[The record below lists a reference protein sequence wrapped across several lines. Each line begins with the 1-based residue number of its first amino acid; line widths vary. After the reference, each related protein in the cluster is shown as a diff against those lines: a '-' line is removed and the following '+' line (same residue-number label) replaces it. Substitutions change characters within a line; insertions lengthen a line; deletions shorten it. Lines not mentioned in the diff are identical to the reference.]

1 MASYCGWFFFATQ
14 KIFQTL
20 TAHRIPENGS
30 IHYDPRHSNKLW
42 SCLKKRHY
50 SPFHHM
56 VYIYVYIYILYI
68 YLVFHIKNQVLDVL
82 GGSLSFFFG
91 FFVARLHGLELPL
104 WPARRTARSVV
115 SIVETDAT
123 VSEETT
129 DALAVWKSGWW
140 LMMMVALW

>member
-1 MASYCGWFFFATQ
+1 MASYCGWFFLPRRRF
-14 KIFQTL
+14 FRPSPL
-20 TAHRIPENGS
+20 TGSPKMDRSTMIHDIPINCGLVWRKGTIAHS
-30 IHYDPRHSNKLW
+30 ITW
-42 SCLKKRHY
+42 
-50 SPFHHM
+50 
-56 VYIYVYIYILYI
+56 YIYIYMYIYII